1 VEQAGKKTTRT
12 RPFSA
17 RTLVLRVFDVGV
29 LAEVGRLY
37 GALWPEP
44 GGASLDASVVHGEV
58 VADFLRSPRPGRWLL
73 VGVGGRYEVGLSRDA
88 VGTLL
93 PDQRVSPMTAL
104 SLALHG
110 ERGDGLLA
118 GGLRAEASRR
128 WSSERN
134 WENALRIDGEAE
146 LTPLAVNDRPVSLFA
161 AARADA
167 GGGLPHPE
175 LRFVVGVRFSEPLT
189 GRSAR

>member
-1 VEQAGKKTTRT
+1 MPTSRSAG
-12 RPFSA
+12 A
-17 RTLVLRVFDVGV
+17 
-29 LAEVGRLY
+29 
-37 GALWPEP
+37 GALERRQEQQQIVALCRGRRVERRR
-44 GGASLDASVVHGEV
+44 GGRALAGV
-58 VADFLRSPRPGRWLL
+58 L

-167 GGGLPHPE
+167 GGGLPHPD
-175 LRFVVGVRFSEPLT
+175 LHFVVGVRFSEPLT
-189 GRSAR
+189 SRSAR